1 MRWSNEQSKATET
14 ILIDYGRCV
23 IPNIV
28 TAMCTT
34 GMYVENG
41 RNRSAF
47 SVGQSTAQLLYN
59 VHPNVLINSPD
70 SRWAFIVTAKRMY
83 PDDPQ
88 DKRTQMVMYG
98 FVKRTSRN
106 EDRLVD
112 HGKAA
117 AVTRLEQVDIRA
129 RTLEDLYMDVPC
141 RIYGEIV
148 NEKFEKLSPDV
159 FGLLEEEHKR
169 NREYR
174 LRQENETNH

>member
-1 MRWSNEQSKATET
+1 MRWSKEQSKSTEQF
-14 ILIDYGRCV
+14 LIDYGRCV

-70 SRWAFIVTAKRMY
+70 NRWAFTVTAKLMC

-88 DKRTQMVMYG
+88 DNRTQMAMYG

-106 EDRLVD
+106 EDRLVN
-112 HGKAA
+112 HGTDAP
-117 AVTRLEQVDIRA
+117 VSRIEQVDIRA
-129 RTLEDLYMDVPC
+129 CTLEDTYRDVPC

-148 NEKFEKLSPDV
+148 NEKFEKLSADV

-174 LRQENETNH
+174 LRRENETNH